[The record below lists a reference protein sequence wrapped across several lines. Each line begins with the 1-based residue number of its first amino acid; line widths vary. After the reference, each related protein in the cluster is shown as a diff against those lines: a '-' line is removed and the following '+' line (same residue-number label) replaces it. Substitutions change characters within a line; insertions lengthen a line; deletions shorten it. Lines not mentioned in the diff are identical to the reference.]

1 MRRSIRNRKSRR
13 KVKKDFDLPLT
24 SMMDMLI
31 ILLVFLLKSY
41 SSSAIAFTTSN
52 NIQLPNSM
60 AMEAPPDAANLILE
74 PTGLVLDGEKILE
87 FLNPPAS
94 VPSPDGG
101 LPIIRAAD
109 ATYEIEKHQLRD
121 GNRMITP
128 LFDALVKAREKLQFV
143 QSTQTFVNKDNQ
155 VTKPPKFNGT
165 LIIHADK
172 TIAYKVL
179 RKVMYTAAA
188 AEYKTFK
195 LITVK
200 KEESAADGVKKGT

>member
-1 MRRSIRNRKSRR
+1 MRRSIQNRRSRR
-13 KVKKDFDLPLT
+13 RLKKDFELPLT

-52 NIQLPNSM
+52 NIQLPNSQ

-74 PTGLVLDGEKILE
+74 PTGLVLDGEKVLD
-87 FLNPPAS
+87 FLNPPAPVLS
-94 VPSPDGG
+94 ADGG
-101 LPIIRAAD
+101 LPIIRAVD

-121 GNRMITP
+121 ADRLITP
-128 LFDALVKAREKLQFV
+128 LFDALVKSREKLQFM
-143 QSTQTFVNKDNQ
+143 QSTQKFVGKDGEI
-155 VTKPPKFNGT
+155 TKPPKFNGT

-172 TIAYKVL
+172 SIAYKVL